1 MSNVKSKPTWG
12 SVQSLSHVQ
21 LCDPMDCST
30 PGLPIHHQLPE
41 FAQNHARAKENTL
54 LKLITPF
61 SYFFYNMTPRSFDI
75 TYVASISF
83 LSDGPVLAASSMDTS
98 QLSAVPLWLP
108 LRFSW

>member
-1 MSNVKSKPTWG
+1 
-12 SVQSLSHVQ
+12 
-21 LCDPMDCST
+21 
-30 PGLPIHHQLPE
+30 
-41 FAQNHARAKENTL
+41 
-54 LKLITPF
+54 
-61 SYFFYNMTPRSFDI
+61 MTPRSFDI